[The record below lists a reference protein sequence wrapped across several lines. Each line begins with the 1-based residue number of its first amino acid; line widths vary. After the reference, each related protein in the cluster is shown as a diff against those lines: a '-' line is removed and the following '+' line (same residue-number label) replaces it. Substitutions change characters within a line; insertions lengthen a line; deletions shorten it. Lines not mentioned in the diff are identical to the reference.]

1 MAHQKLTVSVLKVF
15 KGSCMTYLFLFDN
28 PVLIQDI
35 CKHSLETTHLQPH
48 FLHSSLN
55 LFMGDSLHKFSSSKA
70 LCIKCGNSF
79 FSNLC
84 WPKPS
89 DFLRQG
95 KRCFQH
101 KKKKSKSVTVRAL
114 QNKRLKNTRRK
125 PVLLR
130 SVLKQ
135 AIPQLQASLPPPF
148 KSRSETIASMSKA
161 SASQGPR
168 STKLEAKRVLQEL
181 HMPHQKY
188 CKTGNSTHK
197 INVSVANISNK
208 FEVH

>member
-101 KKKKSKSVTVRAL
+101 TQKNLNLWQLEYFKIKGLKTQEENQFYLDPFLSRLYLSFRLPSHPHLNPGQRQLHLCLKLPLHRVPDL
-114 QNKRLKNTRRK
+114 Q
-125 PVLLR
+125 
-130 SVLKQ
+130 S
-135 AIPQLQASLPPPF
+135 
-148 KSRSETIASMSKA
+148 
-161 SASQGPR
+161 
-168 STKLEAKRVLQEL
+168 
-181 HMPHQKY
+181 
-188 CKTGNSTHK
+188 
-197 INVSVANISNK
+197 
-208 FEVH
+208 